1 MATGDA
7 TPMWGGSFGGR
18 GIALRRALFH
28 VAARLRRRVGR
39 AAHGLALAARAAIYD
54 SGTDSTNAVIH
65 ELHLLMYMLYNTYN
79 VLRKNMLC
87 NQLPC
92 MVDGNAGRSCSW
104 HVIGSSRRP
113 S

>member
-1 MATGDA
+1 M
-7 TPMWGGSFGGR
+7 
-18 GIALRRALFH
+18 
-28 VAARLRRRVGR
+28 RRRVGR
-39 AAHGLALAARAAIYD
+39 AAHGLALAARAAIDD
-54 SGTDSTNAVIH
+54 SATDSTNAVIH

-92 MVDGNAGRSCSW
+92 MVDGKAGRTCSW
-104 HVIGSSRRP
+104 QVIDSSSRP